1 VNKAETFSFVT
12 RENIS
17 LNMNLQRAKSNRKNI
32 VVIYF
37 HGGGLLYGT
46 RDDLPKPYVEQ
57 FLQAG
62 YDFLA
67 VDYLLAPEAKLDLIL
82 QSAFETLIFC
92 QNDPKLSSLT
102 SKYILFGRSAG
113 AYLAFILCDML
124 LKTAAAPLALISL
137 YGYAR
142 LDDPQFNTP
151 SKYYSK
157 LPVVSDESIRK
168 IIAKTPVTYGPMD
181 LRFSLYIKARQE
193 GSWIKAL
200 CGNESPEK
208 YSLSNEQLQNF
219 PPTFLAAATLDPD
232 VPYRISKTL
241 SRLIPDS
248 HLLTIYQEVHDFDRD
263 TTNDSGRQ
271 TYSEILSWLEKKL

>member
-1 VNKAETFSFVT
+1 MNKAETFSFVT

-17 LNMNLQRAKSNRKNI
+17 LNMNLHRAKSNRKDI

-82 QSAFETLIFC
+82 RSAFETLIFC
-92 QNDPKLSSLT
+92 QNDPKLSSLMG
-102 SKYILFGRSAG
+102 KYILFGRSAG
-113 AYLAFILCDML
+113 AYLAFMLCDML
-124 LKTAAAPLALISL
+124 RKKAAAPLALISL

-193 GSWIKAL
+193 GSWIKTL
-200 CGNESPEK
+200 CGNEPLEK

-219 PPTFLAAATLDPD
+219 PPTFLAAATMDPD

-248 HLLTIYQEVHDFDRD
+248 HLSTIYQEVHDFDRD

-271 TYSEILSWLEKKL
+271 TYSEILSWLEKKI